1 MPQVAGLKRLI
12 YGRPHLRT
20 LKFKQLRTGKQAQ
33 RSFDAAF
40 RTSSASSSWRK
51 RSKNLS
57 AIPHPPSLLPRTT
70 LQLLS
75 VSEPLGTRVG
85 SSRLTKCSPN
95 GALSMHPRCIRD
107 SSPVCACLHALF
119 APPFLGFRA
128 REILCILQRSS
139 LRLLFLTD
147 WFVRGMFRIKR
158 EDSFPPFF
166 SLLLPWYILEAF
178 SNLIR
183 LKIVWIG
190 KGMRIVSSMNETGL
204 RSGNRFAIDGDKRFE
219 VGSLQQHRTSHDSK
233 SIQRD
238 EEY

>member
-1 MPQVAGLKRLI
+1 MKRLI

-40 RTSSASSSWRK
+40 RTSSASSSRRK

-119 APPFLGFRA
+119 APPLPWISSTRNLVYLSTIFLT
-128 REILCILQRSS
+128 SS
-139 LRLLFLTD
+139 LSY
-147 WFVRGMFRIKR
+147 VG
-158 EDSFPPFF
+158 
-166 SLLLPWYILEAF
+166 
-178 SNLIR
+178 LIR
-183 LKIVWIG
+183 
-190 KGMRIVSSMNETGL
+190 
-204 RSGNRFAIDGDKRFE
+204 
-219 VGSLQQHRTSHDSK
+219 
-233 SIQRD
+233 
-238 EEY
+238 